1 MRTADIC
8 PFNPIEPGDLKELI
22 AKVDSGRL
30 VMIFAEGRITENGGL
45 MKIYEAPGLVAD
57 KSKHL
62 LFRFG
67 SAARNMA
74 TSPKPKENYRIVRC
88 PKLKS
93 QSANRGALN

>member
-57 KSKHL
+57 KSKALYSDLDQRPAIWL
-62 LFRFG
+62 LLQNQRKITAS
-67 SAARNMA
+67 SAAQN
-74 TSPKPKENYRIVRC
+74 
-88 PKLKS
+88 
-93 QSANRGALN
+93 